1 MRLRCAV
8 LFLFL
13 GLWASPAF
21 SQACAMCYS
30 TAQATSKDGRKAISK
45 GVLVLLAPP
54 LSVMTVGVWMALR
67 YGQKRDT
74 EESQKPE
81 PPEPKD
87 EEKQ

>member
-1 MRLRCAV
+1 MRLRCAI
-8 LFLFL
+8 LFLFV

-54 LSVMTVGVWMALR
+54 LSVMTVGVWMAMR
-67 YGQKRDT
+67 YGQKRDSEQSEQT
-74 EESQKPE
+74 SSAESE
-81 PPEPKD
+81 N
-87 EEKQ
+87 